1 MQNRTAAA
9 VASDLLWAKAE
20 EEQARQERLELENE
34 LLDLIGDSEDGTETH
49 KIEDYTVKVVAKVT
63 RTVDPD
69 MWGIVTHDL
78 SDEEFPI
85 EMNPITIE
93 ERYKVSGPICRELQ
107 KYNPELFATLSRAI
121 TTKKNKSTITVFKV
135 EAE

>member
-34 LLDLIGDSEDGTETH
+34 LLGLIGDTEDGTETH

>member
-20 EEQARQERLELENE
+20 EEKAKQERLELENE

-93 ERYKVSGPICRELQ
+93 EKYKVSGSICRELK

-121 TTKKNKSTITVFKV
+121 TTKKNKSTITIVKT
-135 EAE
+135 EA